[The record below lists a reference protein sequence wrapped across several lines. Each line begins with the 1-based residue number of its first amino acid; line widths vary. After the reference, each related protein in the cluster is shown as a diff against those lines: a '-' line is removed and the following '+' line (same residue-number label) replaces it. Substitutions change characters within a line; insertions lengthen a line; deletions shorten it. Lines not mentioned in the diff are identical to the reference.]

1 MLSIKQLNKTYA
13 NGVKAINNVSL
24 EIPNGMFG
32 LLGPN
37 GAGKSS
43 LMRTIATLQDPDSG
57 SIHFDGVDVVGRQR
71 HQVARA
77 LVLVKRGALL
87 RHARVEARA
96 QHHAQ
101 LVGGLEQGDAPA
113 HAQEVDDDADG
124 EQGQQFQPQFGS
136 RHAVRGQRVDDGAH
150 AARNPD
156 GQCCHA
162 CQHDGGGGIRRP
174 MLTHEAGDEPR

>member
-1 MLSIKQLNKTYA
+1 MARDAPEGQSHQREGQEGNA
-13 NGVKAINNVSL
+13 GQAPVHAQQHDA
-24 EIPNGMFG
+24 EHHQQGQ
-32 LLGPN
+32 
-37 GAGKSS
+37 GAVEAGQHGF
-43 LMRTIATLQDPDSG
+43 ACG
-57 SIHFDGVDVVGRQR
+57 HFDGVDVVRRQR
-71 HQVARA
+71 HQVTRA
-77 LVLVKRGALL
+77 LVLVKRRALL

-124 EQGQQFQPQFGS
+124 EQGQQLKPQFGR
-136 RHAVRGQRVDDGAH
+136 RHTVRGQRVDDGAH
-150 AARNPD
+150 AARDPD

-162 CQHDGGGGIRRP
+162 CQHDGSGGIRRP